1 MSRQC
6 PFPVRSANSRCCYQS
21 GSVPGFALCLAVV
34 AALSCFAGFSHAAQ
48 SSPAGAS
55 SLVEISSAAS
65 VIDDQGGPT
74 LPD

>member
-34 AALSCFAGFSHAAQ
+34 AALSCFAGFSHAAL
-48 SSPAGAS
+48 SLPVGAN
-55 SLVEISSAAS
+55 SLAETSSAAPA
-65 VIDDQGGPT
+65 IDNQGGST
-74 LPD
+74 HPD

>member
-1 MSRQC
+1 MPRQC

-34 AALSCFAGFSHAAQ
+34 AALSCFAGFSHAAPFT
-48 SSPAGAS
+48 SAGAS
-55 SLVEISSAAS
+55 SLAEISSAAS
-65 VIDDQGGPT
+65 AIDDPGGPA